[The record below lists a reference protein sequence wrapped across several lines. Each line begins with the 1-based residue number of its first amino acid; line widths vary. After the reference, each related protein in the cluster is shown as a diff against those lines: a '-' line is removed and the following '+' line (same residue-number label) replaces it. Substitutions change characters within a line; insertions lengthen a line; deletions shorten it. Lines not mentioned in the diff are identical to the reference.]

1 MFKFASRILIGTLL
15 LLPLMTVK
23 AIPSHAAGGLNL
35 VIGRIT
41 DDPDKHFKRMNNMAE
56 YLAVELLAYG
66 ISGVD
71 VIMVETEAEMEKL
84 ILEGKVDILSE
95 TPFMAL
101 ALRDK
106 KAVNIL
112 MREWKKGVPKY
123 HTVIIARKDG
133 PVQSLSDLVGKR
145 FVFEDPGSTSGYM
158 LPRDALQVSGLNLSE
173 LAKPNSTVP
182 AGKVGYSFSGSESGV
197 ILGVHKGTFAAGA
210 VSNLDWNDKET
221 VPDNLRKDLQVIH
234 ETNPVIRSTVMVRA
248 AIPADIQERI
258 AVTLENMHKT
268 PESLAVMKKYSKVSR
283 YDRIEGEALTDLQY
297 ANTVRKRLG
306 Y

>member
-1 MFKFASRILIGTLL
+1 MLKFASRILIGTLL

-101 ALRDK
+101 SLRDK
-106 KAVNIL
+106 KAVKIL

-123 HTVIIARKDG
+123 HSVIIARKDG
-133 PVQSLSDLVGKR
+133 PVQSMSDLVGKR

-283 YDRIEGEALTDLQY
+283 YDRIEGEALTDLQN
-297 ANTVRKRLG
+297 ADTVRKRLG